1 MLEAQTIIDRLKT
14 EVPSL
19 GSVEGAAELA
29 ALLAAP
35 PQVWTKP
42 RAHVVS
48 LGIRGG
54 PVVAAAGG
62 FIQSIEWTFAVYLT
76 FVAHGDRRGARAMV
90 DVTATQNDVILALC
104 GWEPPETAIAG
115 QMRLTRAYL
124 AELKPGTIVYAV
136 EFAVADQLR
145 IF

>member
-1 MLEAQTIIDRLKT
+1 MLEAQTIIDRLKA

-62 FIQSIEWTFAVYLT
+62 YIQSIEWTFAVYLT
-76 FVAHGDRRGARAMV
+76 FVAHGDRRGAKAMA
-90 DVTATQNDVILALC
+90 DVSATQNYVILALC
-104 GWEPPETAIAG
+104 GWVPPESAIAG
-115 QMRLTRAYL
+115 EMRLTRAYL

-136 EFAVADQLR
+136 EFAVPDQLR
-145 IF
+145 IL